1 MTEPISVELS
11 AVVLTVVDDAPRVLV
26 LSDSASARLPSDG
39 LRGTRDQTLEFG
51 ARRLLR
57 RQVGLE
63 PAWLEQLY
71 TFGDRRR
78 DFWPRSPD
86 RTITVAYLALVR
98 HDLCSTG
105 GQWRDCYEFFP
116 WEDQR
121 FEQDTAAPLGAG
133 LEKWRNRARADAT
146 QRERSERIER
156 CLGLGQAGWTP
167 DLVLE
172 RYELVY
178 EAALVAE
185 SWHDRGAVAPEG
197 RTLTSSCMA
206 LDHRRILAT
215 ALGRMRGKLRYRPVV
230 FELMPPE
237 FTLFELQRVIEA
249 ISGRGLHKQNFRR
262 LVANQRLVEATGV
275 RKSDTGGRPARL
287 YRFRPEALAERRAAG
302 VLS

>member
-11 AVVLTVVDDAPRVLV
+11 AVVLTVVDGKPRVLV
-26 LSDSASARLPSDG
+26 LPGGPPARLPSDR

-78 DFWPRSPD
+78 NFWPRSPG

-116 WEDQR
+116 WEDR
-121 FEQDTAAPLGAG
+121 RREHSFAETLGAG
-133 LEKWRNRARADAT
+133 LEKWRNRARSDAT
-146 QRERSERIER
+146 RRERSVRIER
-156 CLGLGQAGWTP
+156 CLGLDQAGWTP

-178 EAALVAE
+178 EAGLAAE
-185 SWHDRGAVAPEG
+185 SWHDRGAAQPEG
-197 RTLTSSCMA
+197 RVLEGACMA

-249 ISGRGLHKQNFRR
+249 ISGGSLHKQNFRR
-262 LVANQRLVEATGV
+262 LVANQKLVEATGV
-275 RKSDTGGRPARL
+275 RKPDTGGRPARL
-287 YRFRPEALAERRAAG
+287 YRFRSEALAERRAAG